1 MNRISFLSLNVIY
14 THALVFL
21 WVCIMQVS
29 LPSQLERDCIVGSS
43 ADTATVSS
51 SMSLTFGQSQKFS
64 TPPVHRDIQRITA
77 PTNAARHGMQPQEL
91 LIAVVG

>member
-1 MNRISFLSLNVIY
+1 
-14 THALVFL
+14 
-21 WVCIMQVS
+21 MQVS

-43 ADTATVSS
+43 ADTAAVSS